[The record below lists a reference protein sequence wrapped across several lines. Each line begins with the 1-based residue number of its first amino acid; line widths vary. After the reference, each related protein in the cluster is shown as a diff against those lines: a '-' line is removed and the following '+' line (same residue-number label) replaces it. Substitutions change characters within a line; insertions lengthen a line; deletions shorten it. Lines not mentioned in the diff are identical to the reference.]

1 MDGNRDKVKTVL
13 SETRT

>member
-1 MDGNRDKVKTVL
+1 MDGYRDTVKTVL